1 MYTTKPGLC
10 RFFACFC
17 HHCLANKM
25 PISSGFSCLYVV
37 KLGLATTLCLLDRVA
52 LAVGFV
58 FATVAASLLPHPLL
72 VFDVVLAMVVLI

>member
-1 MYTTKPGLC
+1 M
-10 RFFACFC
+10 
-17 HHCLANKM
+17 
-25 PISSGFSCLYVV
+25 YVV